1 MSQRDAAPDPP
12 DELAAA
18 PTATDEETIDVEEA
32 DDEQDLS
39 QELSSLVGEIPW
51 TDQPTEPLVIAFAG
65 GKGGAGRSLLAANV
79 GLLLSRLG
87 REVVVADLDPGG
99 SNLHTYLGL
108 EPILPTP
115 GSLLRQPGPPRI
127 ERLSGTHLSLCRPP
141 RPMGTGADDPLRAEA
156 LQAALD
162 TASDVVILDLGAQA
176 DPLTL
181 DTYLAADAGIV
192 VVLPEPVA
200 VERSYAFLRAAL
212 YRRLM
217 HGDDEP
223 AVVAR
228 ALLAADQVGQLDTPA
243 DLVDALEGVHP
254 NAAAAIRARVMAF
267 NPKILINKCRARA
280 DRDMGAGMVSAVGRR
295 LGINAEDLG
304 GVEYDDA
311 AWEATRRRRP
321 LLLEYPGSTLGN
333 DVERMARRLLAL
345 VGARELRG

>member
-1 MSQRDAAPDPP
+1 MSRQDPSNGP
-12 DELAAA
+12 HRPPPAGTED
-18 PTATDEETIDVEEA
+18 ETIDVEDA
-32 DDEQDLS
+32 DASVDSTVDLP
-39 QELSSLVGEIPW
+39 SLAGEIPW
-51 TDQPTEPLVIAFAG
+51 TDTSSEPLVIAFAG

-87 REVVVADLDPGG
+87 RCVVVADLDPGG

-108 EPILPTP
+108 EPLLPTP
-115 GSLLRQPGPPRI
+115 GSLLRQPGPPLI
-127 ERLSGTHLSLCRPP
+127 EKLSGTNLSLCRPP

-156 LQAALD
+156 LQAAL
-162 TASDVVILDLGAQA
+162 AQRADVVILDLGAQA

-181 DTYLAADAGIV
+181 DSYLAADAGIV

-243 DLVDALEGVHP
+243 DLVAALNGVHP

-267 NPKILINKCRARA
+267 NPKILINKCRSRS
-280 DRDMGAGMVSAVGRR
+280 DRDMAAGVVSAVGRR

-321 LLLEYPGSTLGN
+321 LLLEYPGSTLGA
-333 DVERMARRLLAL
+333 DVERMARRLLAT
-345 VGARELRG
+345 VGAREQRG